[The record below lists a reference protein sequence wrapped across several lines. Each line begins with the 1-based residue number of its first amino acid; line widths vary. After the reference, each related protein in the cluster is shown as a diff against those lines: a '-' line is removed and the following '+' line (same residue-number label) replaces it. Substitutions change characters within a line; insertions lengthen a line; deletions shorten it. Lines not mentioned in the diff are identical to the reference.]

1 MQYPLNSPKTH
12 AAVIGVTET
21 WMDNT
26 INDSEVEI
34 ENYNLER
41 RDRNRNGGGVCIFV
55 RSDISYNLRDDLP
68 VLKDLESIWIDI
80 MIPKSKPLVICVCYR
95 IKKTAQF
102 FQCFGTSLFT
112 KVIALMAT
120 KPSF

>member
-1 MQYPLNSPKTH
+1 
-12 AAVIGVTET
+12 
-21 WMDNT
+21 MDNT

-55 RSDISYNLRDDLP
+55 RSDISYNLRDNLP

-80 MIPKSKPLVICVCYR
+80 MIPNQNHLLLVFVTELKNSTIFSMFWNKFVY
-95 IKKTAQF
+95 KM
-102 FQCFGTSLFT
+102 
-112 KVIALMAT
+112 IALMAT